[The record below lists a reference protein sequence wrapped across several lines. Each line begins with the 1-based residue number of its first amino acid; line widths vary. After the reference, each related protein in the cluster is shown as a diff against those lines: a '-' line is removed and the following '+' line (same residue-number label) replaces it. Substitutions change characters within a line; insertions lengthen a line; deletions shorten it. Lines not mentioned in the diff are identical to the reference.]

1 MHFSNN
7 HLQILRG
14 LVSVVSLL
22 SIASCRHGSG
32 ETATAPVFEKW
43 FSGTT
48 PPPSALV
55 NTPVRALDSL
65 RTVIRSQTRAGNG
78 SVILTDTMGAAY
90 TAGYGTPAAYR
101 DDSTYPCIIYL
112 HGGTGSQRSDKGEH
126 AWEMLQM
133 LSDSMELFFA
143 SPSANRQA
151 PWWSPAGLSR
161 ILQTVRYM
169 TLHYPVNPDKVFL
182 AGVSDGATGCW
193 AAANNIAAP
202 FAGFIAISGYGG
214 MLPQLGM
221 QLYPENLLQRQIYN
235 VNAGR
240 DRLYPLKAVN
250 SFLDWMEQRGVGV
263 LRKTYPDEEHG
274 FDYRDRERGALCEL
288 LRSWSR
294 SAAGGSVNWQ
304 VQGGYPFSIDGVVSA
319 EVEGNA
325 ANPFSFRKFIRNDT
339 IFLQAAGL
347 GRLRMYFEIDRSGGA
362 EKYISINDGKP
373 RRFKGQAPDNSTV
386 LQYLKQR
393 CFPIIADGVVVTI
406 PL

>member
-1 MHFSNN
+1 MHFTNN
-7 HLQILRG
+7 FLHLFRG
-14 LVSVVSLL
+14 FFAAVSLL
-22 SIASCRHGSG
+22 SIVSCRHGSG
-32 ETATAPVFEKW
+32 EIATVPIFETW
-43 FSGTT
+43 FSGTSL
-48 PPPSALV
+48 PSSALV
-55 NTPVRALDSL
+55 NTPVRTLDSL
-65 RTVIRSQTRAGNG
+65 RMVIRSQTSAGNG
-78 SVILTDTMGAAY
+78 SVILTDTMGLKY

-101 DDSTYPCIIYL
+101 ADSTYPCIIYL

-133 LSDSMELFFA
+133 LADSMDLFFA

-193 AAANNIAAP
+193 AAANTIAAP

-214 MLPQLGM
+214 MLAQLGM
-221 QLYPENLLQRQIYN
+221 QLYPENLMQRPIYN

-240 DRLYPLKAVN
+240 DRLYPLENVN

-263 LRKTYPDEEHG
+263 IRKSYPDEEHG
-274 FDYRDRERGALCEL
+274 FDYRDRERGALCGL

-294 SAAGGSVNWQ
+294 PAGGGAVNWQ
-304 VQGGYPFSIDGVVSA
+304 VQGGYPFSIDGVVS
-319 EVEGNA
+319 VEGNGSP
-325 ANPFSFRKFIRNDT
+325 PFTYRKFSRNDT
-339 IFLQAAGL
+339 IFLQTAGL
-347 GRLRMYFEIDRSGGA
+347 GRLRMYFENERSDGA
-362 EKYISINDGKP
+362 ETYFLINGGKP
-373 RRFKGQAPDNSTV
+373 RRFKRQKPDNSTV
-386 LQYLKQR
+386 LQLMKQR
-393 CFPIIADGVVVTI
+393 CFPIITDGVVVTI

>member
-7 HLQILRG
+7 LLQIFRG
-14 LVSVVSLL
+14 LFTVVSLL
-22 SIASCRHGSG
+22 SIVSCRRGSG
-32 ETATAPVFEKW
+32 EIATAPIFETW

-48 PPPSALV
+48 QPPSALV
-55 NTPVRALDSL
+55 NTPVRTLDSL
-65 RTVIRSQTRAGNG
+65 RTAIRSLTSTGNG
-78 SVILTDTMGAAY
+78 SVLLTDTMGVTY

-101 DDSTYPCIIYL
+101 ADSTYPCIIYL
-112 HGGTGSQRSDKGEH
+112 HGGTGSQRSDKGEQ

-133 LSDSMELFFA
+133 LADSMDLFFA

-161 ILQTVRYM
+161 ILQTIRYM

-193 AAANNIAAP
+193 AAANTIAAP

-221 QLYPENLLQRQIYN
+221 KLYPENLMQRNIYN

-240 DRLYPLKAVN
+240 DRLYPLETVN
-250 SFLDWMEQRGVGV
+250 SFLDWMEQQGVGV

-274 FDYRDRERGALCEL
+274 FDYRDRELGTLCEL

-294 SAAGGSVNWQ
+294 PAAGGAVNWQ
-304 VQGGYPFSIDGVVSA
+304 AQGGYPFSIDGVVS
-319 EVEGNA
+319 VEGNGSSS
-325 ANPFSFRKFIRNDT
+325 FSFRKFSRNDT
-339 IFLQAAGL
+339 IFLQTAGL
-347 GRLRMYFEIDRSGGA
+347 GRLRMYFETDRSGGA
-362 EKYISINDGKP
+362 EKYISINNGKP
-373 RRFKGQAPDNSTV
+373 RRFKRQVPDNSTV
-386 LQYLKQR
+386 LQYMKQR
-393 CFPIIADGVVVTI
+393 CFPIITDGVVVTI

>member
-7 HLQILRG
+7 LLQIFRG
-14 LVSVVSLL
+14 LFTVVSLL
-22 SIASCRHGSG
+22 SIVSCRRGSG
-32 ETATAPVFEKW
+32 EIATAPIFETW

-48 PPPSALV
+48 QPPSALV

-65 RTVIRSQTRAGNG
+65 GTVIRSQTRAGNG
-78 SVILTDTMGAAY
+78 SVLLTDTMGVTY

-101 DDSTYPCIIYL
+101 ADSTYPCIIYL

-133 LSDSMELFFA
+133 LADSMDLFFA

-161 ILQTVRYM
+161 ILQTIRYM

-193 AAANNIAAP
+193 AAANTIAAP

-221 QLYPENLLQRQIYN
+221 KLYPENLMQRNIYN

-240 DRLYPLKAVN
+240 DRLYPLETVN
-250 SFLDWMEQRGVGV
+250 SFLDWMEQQGVGV

-274 FDYRDRERGALCEL
+274 FDY
-288 LRSWSR
+288 
-294 SAAGGSVNWQ
+294 
-304 VQGGYPFSIDGVVSA
+304 PFSIDGVVS
-319 EVEGNA
+319 VEGNGSSS
-325 ANPFSFRKFIRNDT
+325 FSFRKFSRNDT
-339 IFLQAAGL
+339 IFLQTAGL
-347 GRLRMYFEIDRSGGA
+347 GRLRMYFETDRSGGA
-362 EKYISINDGKP
+362 EKYISINNGKP
-373 RRFKGQAPDNSTV
+373 RRFKRQVPDNSTV
-386 LQYLKQR
+386 LQYMKQR
-393 CFPIIADGVVVTI
+393 CFPIITDGVVVTI